1 MLNALGGISTILT
14 GISSILSFISI
25 MTTKPALLA
34 MGGAIRAATGVVAGR
49 NFSGDTVP
57 ALLNS
62 GEVVLNRA
70 EVSTLANTIENGN
83 RNESVDRQPYVTG
96 EYIFLGL
103 NNYLRGSGKGSIVTA
118 KR

>member
-1 MLNALGGISTILT
+1 
-14 GISSILSFISI
+14 
-25 MTTKPALLA
+25 

-70 EVSTLANTIENGN
+70 EVGTLAQSLENGN

-103 NNYLRGSGKGSIVTA
+103 NNYLRSIGKGSIVTA
-118 KR
+118 KQ